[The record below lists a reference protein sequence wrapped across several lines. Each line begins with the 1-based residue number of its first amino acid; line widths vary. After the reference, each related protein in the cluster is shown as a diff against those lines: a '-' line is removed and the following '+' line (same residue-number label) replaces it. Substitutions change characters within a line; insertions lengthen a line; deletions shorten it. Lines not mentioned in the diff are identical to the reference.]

1 MERFAQGLQSGALLE
16 WVIALM
22 AIEGLALTAF
32 WLKAGRGI
40 PPLDLSINLAAG
52 ATLMLAVRA
61 GIIGDFTQ
69 LAGLL
74 ALALLAHILDL
85 SRRWQPRD

>member
-1 MERFAQGLQSGALLE
+1 MEPFTQGLQSGALLE

-22 AIEGLALTAF
+22 AIEGVALTVW

-61 GIIGDFTQ
+61 GILGDFAQ

-74 ALALLAHILDL
+74 ALALLTHILDL
-85 SRRWQPRD
+85 SRRWRPRD